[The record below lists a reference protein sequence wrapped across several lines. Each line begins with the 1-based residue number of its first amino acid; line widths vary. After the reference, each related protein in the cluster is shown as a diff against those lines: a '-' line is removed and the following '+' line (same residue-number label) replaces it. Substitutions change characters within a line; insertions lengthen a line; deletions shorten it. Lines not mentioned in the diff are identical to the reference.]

1 MINTAEQGFNWE
13 LYSHNKG
20 NRLTKN
26 EFVKTQGND
35 RVYCYD
41 TYAQYMYDLFSNKDF
56 KSNKDLNEGGLYMGV
71 VFSVSE
77 QSCVSVTD
85 SGQSIYIDIRKE
97 DRDCDKLGIPRI
109 NFTVGQGLN
118 LIVSKNIQGYYTGS
132 VVEGFFQS
140 IKIELFDSIKSESS
154 AYNVKVKSVNKG
166 GFIVDLSGIE
176 CFLPGSL
183 AAANKIINF
192 ESYIGKEIP
201 VMVDGYLED
210 KDMFVV
216 SHKKYIQKIM
226 DRKVQELDISKKYT
240 GRVTGTSNFGVFV
253 ELEDFF
259 TGLIHKTEFE
269 DHSTISNFK
278 EGDNVDIYIKEIKED
293 NRLTL
298 TFNPPLE
305 KTLRI
310 SELKNEW
317 SRDIVKTVECEIKAI
332 RNSGILV
339 DLVEYSL
346 LGMIPSSKGGSLL
359 AKYKKPGDLI
369 KADIIGIDIRSEKI
383 TLKSIE

>member
-1 MINTAEQGFNWE
+1 MLNTTEQSFNWE
-13 LYSHNKG
+13 LYSYNKG
-20 NRLTKN
+20 NRLVKN
-26 EFVKTQGND
+26 KFVRTRGSD
-35 RVYCYD
+35 RVFCFD
-41 TYAQYMYDLFSNKDF
+41 TYAQEMYDLLSNSIF
-56 KSNKDLNEGGLYMGV
+56 TSNKDLQEGGLYASRI
-71 VFSVSE
+71 FSVSDND
-77 QSCVSVTD
+77 CVSVTD
-85 SGQSIYIDIRKE
+85 SGQSIYIDVRKE
-97 DRDCDKLGIPRI
+97 DRDCDRLGIPRI
-109 NFTVGQGLN
+109 NFLIGQELN
-118 LIVSKNIQGYYTGS
+118 LIVSKNPQGFYTGS
-132 VVEGFFQS
+132 VVEGYFQS
-140 IKIELFDSIKSESS
+140 IKMELFDSIQNESS

-183 AAANKIINF
+183 AAANKIIDF
-192 ESYIGKEIP
+192 ESYVGKEIP

-226 DRKVQELDISKKYT
+226 DRKIQELDLTKKYT

-253 ELEDFF
+253 EWEDIF
-259 TGLIHKTEFE
+259 TGLIHKTEFS
-269 DHSTISNFK
+269 DHNLISNFK
-278 EGDNVDIYIKEIKED
+278 EGDNVDFYIKEIKED

-310 SELKNEW
+310 SDLKTEW
-317 SRDIVKTVECEIKAI
+317 NNGSVRTVDCQIKAI

-339 DLVEYSL
+339 DLMGYSL
-346 LGMIPSSKGGSLL
+346 LGMIPSGKGGNVLSRS
-359 AKYKKPGDLI
+359 KKPGDLV
-369 KADIIGIDIRSEKI
+369 KAEIISIDIVSEKI

>member
-1 MINTAEQGFNWE
+1 LIK
-13 LYSHNKG
+13 NK
-20 NRLTKN
+20 
-26 EFVKTQGND
+26 FVKTRGTD
-35 RVYCYD
+35 KVYCFD
-41 TYAQYMYDLFSNKDF
+41 TYSQEMYDLFSNKIF
-56 KSNKDLNEGGLYMGV
+56 TSNKDLNEGGLYMGA
-71 VFSVSE
+71 VFSISD
-77 QSCVSVTD
+77 QSCVAVTD

-118 LIVSKNIQGYYTGS
+118 LIVSKNTQGYYTGS

-140 IKIELFDSIKSESS
+140 IKIELFDSIQNESS
-154 AYNVKVKSVNKG
+154 AYTVKVKSVNKG

-183 AAANKIINF
+183 AAANKILDF

-201 VMVDGYLED
+201 VMVEGYLED

-226 DRKVQELDISKKYT
+226 DRKIQELDITKKYT

-253 ELEDFF
+253 EWEDIF
-259 TGLIHKTEFE
+259 TGLIHKTEF
-269 DHSTISNFK
+269 DDYNAISNFK
-278 EGDNVDIYIKEIKED
+278 EGDNVDFYIKEIKDD

-317 SRDIVKTVECEIKAI
+317 SKGIVKTVECEIKAI

-339 DLVEYSL
+339 DLVGYSL
-346 LGMIPSSKGGSLL
+346 LGMIPSSKGGSTLSK
-359 AKYKKPGDLI
+359 AKKTGDFV
-369 KADIIGIDIRSEKI
+369 KADIISIDIVSEKI
-383 TLKSIE
+383 TLKPIE